1 MPTCS
6 LYFQQLI
13 KAGKV
18 VMSKLLKVVGAL
30 PFLIAVFLNTV
41 VDLGHKIV
49 IQNTLFK
56 VYDDSYQV
64 YLTAIVNALIL
75 LPFILMFSTAGFI
88 ADKYPKNKVMRVAAW
103 VAVGLTTAITICYA
117 MGWFWA
123 SFAMTFLLAVQSAIY
138 SPAKYGYIKSLFGKE
153 RLAEAN
159 GVVQA
164 VAIIGI
170 LAGTVIFSVLFEAWF
185 PTGTTDKSL
194 ILSSLVPVGFILI
207 ATSVFELVM
216 MYRLPQ
222 LEEFKADQK
231 FDLKSLKTGAL
242 TKVNLKD
249 ALSNKVVFL
258 SIIGLTVFWSIGQVM
273 LAAFPAFLKSETGET
288 NTIVIQTILAMSGV
302 GIAIGAS
309 IAARWSKNYI
319 ETGLVPI
326 GAAGVAIGLFIL
338 PTLSSQVLM
347 GLDFMFIGIMG
358 GMFIVPLN
366 SLIQYHAK
374 EDNLGRVLAANNLI
388 QNIGMLFFLMVTVAF
403 AKAEIASSQ
412 LLLLIAVVAVF
423 GFSFTVYKLPQ
434 SLVRF
439 ILTYFMN
446 MKYKVAVEGMKNIPE
461 NGGVLLL
468 GNHVS
473 WIDWAIVQLASPRPV
488 RFVMIRN
495 IYERWY
501 LKWFFQ
507 LFGSIPIE
515 AGPGSTKSLDQVAE
529 LLNNGEVVCLFP
541 EGTLSRTGHLG
552 EFKRGYEKAAKAVSD
567 DVVIIP
573 FYLRGLWGSQFSR
586 SSEKLRSAQIQ
597 TLRREILV
605 SFGAPLNKNTPASV
619 LKRRVFDLSITS
631 WKTYTESLQ
640 TLPNAWIDTVKSV
653 GSEMALADTMGDP
666 LSARRAFT
674 ASAAFSRKIYK
685 LSPEQNIGLLLPT
698 SSGGVIANMACLL
711 AGKTLVNLNYTSST
725 QALASAIEQAEIKT
739 VYTSTRFLKK
749 LEQRGIDLSCV
760 LEKTNVVYLE
770 ELKKEISQLEMLS
783 TLIATAILPAWALK
797 GLFSRSHNSKATAA
811 ILFSSGSEGAPK
823 GIELSH
829 ENIMANLKQ
838 VAEIMNA
845 EGDDV
850 IMASLPLFHAFGLT
864 ATQFL
869 PLIEGLPMV
878 CHADPTDGFG
888 VAKAVATYRATV
900 LFGTSTFLRLY
911 SRDRK
916 IKPMMFDTLRLV
928 VAGAEKLSPDVR
940 EAFKMKFSKDVYEGY
955 GATETAPVASVN
967 LPDSLD
973 LRYWSVQLGGKRGTV
988 GMPLPGTSFK
998 IVDPTTLEELPA
1010 KENGMILIGG
1020 PQVMKGYLN
1029 DPEKTD
1035 KVINHIDGVRWYVSG
1050 DKGHLD
1056 DDGFLVIVDRYSRFA
1071 KLGGE
1076 MISLSEVEST
1086 VHECL
1091 SDEDLDVIAMN
1102 VPDDKK
1108 GEKVVLLNNSGL
1120 ELKVLREAMLEKS
1133 VNPLLIPSKIIQVE
1147 TLPKLG
1153 TGKTDFVQAKALA
1166 LSHL

>member
-1 MPTCS
+1 
-6 LYFQQLI
+6 
-13 KAGKV
+13 
-18 VMSKLLKVVGAL
+18 MSKLLKVVGAL

-64 YLTAIVNALIL
+64 YLTALVNALIL

-88 ADKYPKNKVMRVAAW
+88 SDKYPKNKVMKVSAW
-103 VAVGLTTAITICYA
+103 AAVGLTIAITVCYA
-117 MGWFWA
+117 MGWFWV

-138 SPAKYGYIKSLFGKE
+138 SPAKLGYIKSLFGKE
-153 RLAEAN
+153 KLAEAN
-159 GVVQA
+159 GLVQV
-164 VAIIGI
+164 VAISGI
-170 LAGTVIFSVLFEAWF
+170 LIGTLVFSVLFEAWF
-185 PTGTTDKSL
+185 PTGTTDKSV
-194 ILSSLVPVGFILI
+194 ILSTLVPVGFILV

-222 LEEFKADQK
+222 LEEVKTDQT
-231 FDLKSLKTGAL
+231 FDFKSLRSGSMTLA
-242 TKVNLKD
+242 NLKF
-249 ALSNKVVFL
+249 ALSNKVIFL
-258 SIIGLTVFWSIGQVM
+258 SVIGLTVFWSIGQVM

-288 NTIVIQTILAMSGV
+288 NTIVIQAILAMSGI
-302 GIAIGAS
+302 GIAIGSS
-309 IAARWSKNYI
+309 IAARMSKNYI

-326 GAAGVAIGLFIL
+326 GAAGVALGLFIL

-366 SLIQYHAK
+366 ALIQYHAK
-374 EDNLGRVLAANNLI
+374 ENNLGRVLAANNLV
-388 QNIGMLFFLMVTVAF
+388 QNIGMLFFLLVTVAF
-403 AKAEIASSQ
+403 AKAEIASAQ
-412 LLLLIAVVAVF
+412 LLLLISVVAVAGF
-423 GFSFTVYKLPQ
+423 GFTVYQIPQ

-439 ILTYFMN
+439 ILSYLMN
-446 MKYKVAVEGMKNIPE
+446 IKYKVAVEGMKNIPSS
-461 NGGVLLL
+461 GGVLLL

-515 AGPGSTKSLDQVAE
+515 AGPRSGKALDKIAE
-529 LLNNGEVVCLFP
+529 LLNEGEVVCLFP
-541 EGTLSRTGHLG
+541 EGTISRTGHLG
-552 EFKRGYEKAAKAVSD
+552 EFKHGYKRAAAAANS
-567 DVVIIP
+567 DVVIVP
-573 FYLRGLWGSQFSR
+573 FYLQGLWGSQFSR
-586 SSEKLRSAQIQ
+586 SSENLKNTSKQG
-597 TLRREILV
+597 LRRQLLV
-605 SFGAPLNKNTPASV
+605 SFGTPLNKDTTTDV
-619 LKRRVFDLSITS
+619 LKRRVFDLSIS
-631 WKTYTESLQ
+631 AWKSYSASLQ
-640 TLPNAWIDTVKSV
+640 TIPSAWIDRVKSV
-653 GSEMALADTMGDP
+653 GGDMALADTMGDP
-666 LSARRAFT
+666 LSARKAFT
-674 ASAAFSRKIYK
+674 ASAAFSRQIRNI
-685 LSPEQNIGLLLPT
+685 SSEQNIGLLLPT
-698 SSGGVIANMACLL
+698 SSGGVIANMAGLL

-725 QALASAIEQAEIKT
+725 QALSSALEQAEIKT
-739 VYTSTRFLKK
+739 VYTSTRFIKK
-749 LEQRGIDLSCV
+749 LKQRGIDLTPV
-760 LEKTNVVYLE
+760 LENANVVYLE
-770 ELKKEISQLEMLS
+770 ELKKNISKLEMLS
-783 TLIATAILPAWALK
+783 TLATTILLPSWALK
-797 GLFSRSHNSKATAA
+797 RLFCRNNNPKATAA

-838 VAEIMNA
+838 VAELLNA
-845 EGDDV
+845 KEDDV

-869 PLIEGLPMV
+869 PLIEGIPMV

-888 VAKAVATYRATV
+888 VAKAVAQYRATV
-900 LFGTSTFLRLY
+900 MFGTSTFLRLY

-916 IKPMMFDTLRLV
+916 IKPLMFDSLRLV

-967 LPDSLD
+967 LPDVLD
-973 LRYWSVQLGGKRGTV
+973 LRYWNVQVGGKRGTV

-998 IVDPTTLEELPA
+998 IVDPVTMEELPA
-1010 KENGMILIGG
+1010 QEDGMILIGG
-1020 PQVMKGYLN
+1020 PQVMQGYLN
-1029 DPEKTD
+1029 DPEKTS
-1035 KVINHIDGVRWYVSG
+1035 KVIQEIDGVRWYISG

-1056 DDGFLVIVDRYSRFA
+1056 EDGFLVIVDRYSRFA

-1076 MISLSEVEST
+1076 MISLTEVETT
-1086 VHECL
+1086 VCDSL
-1091 SDEDLDVIAMN
+1091 SDEDIDVIAMN

-1108 GEKVVLLNNSGL
+1108 GEKVILLTDGELVL
-1120 ELKVLREAMLEKS
+1120 KDLRQAMLDRN
-1133 VNPLLIPSKIIQVE
+1133 VNPLLIPAKVVQVDV
-1147 TLPKLG
+1147 LPKLG
-1153 TGKTDFVQAKALA
+1153 SGKTDFVKAKALA

>member
-1 MPTCS
+1 
-6 LYFQQLI
+6 
-13 KAGKV
+13 
-18 VMSKLLKVVGAL
+18 MSKLLKVVGAI

-88 ADKYPKNKVMRVAAW
+88 ADKYPKNKVMRVSAW
-103 VAVGLTTAITICYA
+103 AAVGLTIAITVCYA

-138 SPAKYGYIKSLFGKE
+138 SPAKFGYIKSLFGKE

-159 GVVQA
+159 GFVQA

-170 LAGTVIFSVLFEAWF
+170 LVGTLIFSILFETWF
-185 PTGTTDKSL
+185 PAGTTDKGF
-194 ILSSLVPVGFILI
+194 ILRSLVPVGFILI
-207 ATSVFELVM
+207 ATSIFELVM

-222 LEEFKADQK
+222 LDELKADYQ
-231 FDLKSLKTGAL
+231 FDFKSLTSGAM
-242 TKVNLKD
+242 TRKNLKD
-249 ALSNKVVFL
+249 ALSNKVIFL

-273 LAAFPAFLKSETGET
+273 LAAFPAFLKAETGET
-288 NTIVIQTILAMSGV
+288 NTIVIQAILAMSGV
-302 GIAIGAS
+302 GIAIGS
-309 IAARWSKNYI
+309 TIAARMSKNYI

-326 GAAGVAIGLFIL
+326 GAAGVALGLFIL
-338 PTLSSQVLM
+338 PTLSSKVFM

-358 GMFIVPLN
+358 GIFIVPLN

-374 EDNLGRVLAANNLI
+374 ENNLGRVLAANNLV
-388 QNIGMLFFLMVTVAF
+388 QNLGMLFFLLVTVAF
-403 AKAEIASSQ
+403 AKANIASSQ
-412 LLLLIAVVAVF
+412 LLLFISAVAVA

-446 MKYKVAVEGMKNIPE
+446 MKYKVAVEGMKNIPA

-515 AGPGSTKSLDQVAE
+515 SGPASSKSLDRVAE

-552 EFKRGYEKAAKAVSD
+552 EFKRGYEKAAKLAND
-567 DVVIIP
+567 DVVIVP

-586 SSEKLRSAQIQ
+586 SSEKLRSNQVKGM
-597 TLRREILV
+597 RRELLV
-605 SFGAPLNKNTPASV
+605 SFGARLSKDTPATI
-619 LKRRVFDLSITS
+619 LKRRVFDLSISS
-631 WKTYTESLQ
+631 WKSYSESLQ

-653 GSEMALADTMGDP
+653 GGEMALADTMSEP
-666 LSARRAFT
+666 LSAIKAFT
-674 ASAAFSRKIYK
+674 ASAAFSRKISK

-698 SSGGVIANMACLL
+698 SSGGVIANMAGLL

-739 VYTSTRFLKK
+739 VYTSARFIKK
-749 LEQRGIDLSCV
+749 LEQRGVDLSTV
-760 LEKTNVVYLE
+760 LEKTHVVYLE
-770 ELKKEISQLEMLS
+770 ELKKEISKLEMVS
-783 TLIATAILPAWALK
+783 TLIGTAVLPARVLK
-797 GLFSRSHNSKATAA
+797 WIFCRSNNPKATAA

-829 ENIMANLKQ
+829 ENIIANLKQ
-838 VAEIMNA
+838 VAEVLNA
-845 EGDDV
+845 DGDDV

-869 PLIEGLPMV
+869 PLVEGLPMV

-888 VAKAVATYRATV
+888 VAKAVAKYRATV
-900 LFGTSTFLRLY
+900 MFGTSTFLRLY

-916 IKPMMFDTLRLV
+916 IKPLMFDSLRLV

-967 LPDSLD
+967 LPDALD
-973 LRYWSVQLGGKRGTV
+973 LNNWNVQLGGKRGTV
-988 GMPLPGTSFK
+988 GMPLPGSSFK
-998 IVDPTTLEELPA
+998 IVDPATLEELTA
-1010 KENGMILIGG
+1010 KEDGMILIGG

-1029 DPEKTD
+1029 DPEKTS
-1035 KVINHIDGVRWYVSG
+1035 KVIHDIEGVRWYVSG

-1076 MISLSEVEST
+1076 MISLSEVEAT
-1086 VHECL
+1086 IQEYL
-1091 SDEDLDVIAMN
+1091 GDEAADVIAMN

-1108 GEKVVLLNNSGL
+1108 GEKVVLLDNSGL
-1120 ELKVLREAMLEKS
+1120 ELKTLRQAMLDKS
-1133 VNPLLIPSKIIQVE
+1133 VNPLLIPAKIIQVE

-1153 TGKTDFVQAKALA
+1153 SGKTDFVKAKALA
-1166 LSHL
+1166 LSHLES

>member
-1 MPTCS
+1 MD
-6 LYFQQLI
+6 
-13 KAGKV
+13 
-18 VMSKLLKVVGAL
+18 KLLKVVGAI

-41 VDLGHKIV
+41 VDLGHKII

-64 YLTAIVNALIL
+64 YLTAVVNALIL

-88 ADKYPKNKVMRVAAW
+88 SDKYPKNWVMRISAW
-103 VAVGLTTAITICYA
+103 AAVGLTIAITICYA
-117 MGWFWA
+117 MGWFWI

-138 SPAKYGYIKSLFGKE
+138 SPAKFGYIKSLFGKE

-159 GVVQA
+159 GVVQ
-164 VAIIGI
+164 VIVISGI
-170 LAGTVIFSVLFEAWF
+170 LLSTLLFSVLFEAWT
-185 PTGTTDKSL
+185 PVDTTDTGL
-194 ILSSLVPVGFILI
+194 IISALTPIGFILI

-222 LEEFKADQK
+222 LDEVNTDESVDI
-231 FDLKSLKTGAL
+231 KSLKSPSVTL
-242 TKVNLKD
+242 SNLKSV
-249 ALSNKVVFL
+249 LSNKVIFL
-258 SIIGLTVFWSIGQVM
+258 SIIGLTVFWSIGQVL

-288 NTIVIQTILAMSGV
+288 NTIVIQAILAMSGI
-302 GIAIGAS
+302 GIAIGS
-309 IAARWSKNYI
+309 TIAARMSKSYI

-326 GAAGVAIGLFIL
+326 GAAGVGLGLFIL

-358 GMFIVPLN
+358 GIFIVPLN
-366 SLIQYHAK
+366 ALIQYHAR
-374 EDNLGRVLAANNLI
+374 DNNLGRVLAANNLI
-388 QNIGMLFFLMVTVAF
+388 QNIGMLFFLLVTVAF
-403 AKAEIASSQ
+403 AKANIASAQ
-412 LLLLIAVVAVF
+412 LLLLIAVVAVA

-434 SLVRF
+434 SLIRVV
-439 ILTYFMN
+439 LTYFMN
-446 MKYKVAVEGMKNIPE
+446 MKYKIAVEGMSNIPD

-507 LFGSIPIE
+507 LFGAIPIE
-515 AGPGSTKSLDQVAE
+515 AGPASKKSLDKVAE

-552 EFKRGYEKAAKAVSD
+552 EFKRGYEKAAKSAND
-567 DVVIIP
+567 DVLIVP
-573 FYLRGLWGSQFSR
+573 FYLRGLWGSQLSR
-586 SSEKLRSAQIQ
+586 SSDKLKNTNKQG
-597 TLRREILV
+597 LRRALLV
-605 SFGAPLNKNTPASV
+605 SFGAPLSKDIPAHV
-619 LKRRVFDLSITS
+619 LKRRVLDLSVSS
-631 WKTYTESLQ
+631 WKSYVQSLP
-640 TLPNAWIDTVKSV
+640 TLPSAWIDTVKSV
-653 GSEMALADTMGDP
+653 KGEIALADSLTDP
-666 LSARRAFT
+666 LSARKAFT
-674 ASAAFSRKIYK
+674 ASAAFSRKIRNI
-685 LSPEQNIGLLLPT
+685 SPEQNIGLLLPT
-698 SSGGVIANMACLL
+698 SAGGVIANMAGLL

-725 QALASAIEQAEIKT
+725 QALASAIDQAEIKT
-739 VYTSTRFLKK
+739 VYTSARFIKK
-749 LEQRGIDLSCV
+749 LEQRGIDLTSV
-760 LEKTNVVYLE
+760 LEAVNLVYLE
-770 ELKKEISQLEMLS
+770 ELKKEISKVEMISIL
-783 TLIATAILPAWALK
+783 TATTVLPGWVLK
-797 GLFSRSHNSKATAA
+797 RLFCRSNDTQANAA

-838 VAEIMNA
+838 VAEVLNA
-845 EGDDV
+845 KEDEV

-869 PLIEGLPMV
+869 PLIEGFPMV
-878 CHADPTDGFG
+878 CHADPTDGVG
-888 VAKAVATYRATV
+888 VAKAVAKYRATV
-900 LFGTSTFLRLY
+900 MFGTSTFLRLY

-916 IKPMMFDTLRLV
+916 IKPLMFDSLRLV

-940 EAFKMKFSKDVYEGY
+940 EVFKMKFSKDVYEGY

-967 LPDSLD
+967 LPDALD
-973 LRYWSVQLGGKRGTV
+973 LRYWTVQLGGKQGTV

-998 IVDPTTLEELPA
+998 IVDPTSLEELPA
-1010 KENGMILIGG
+1010 KEDGMILIGG
-1020 PQVMKGYLN
+1020 PQIMKGYLN
-1029 DPEKTD
+1029 DPEKTS
-1035 KVINHIDGVRWYVSG
+1035 KVIHEIDGMRWYISG

-1056 DDGFLVIVDRYSRFA
+1056 EDGFLVIVDRYSRFA

-1076 MISLSEVEST
+1076 MISLSEVEAT
-1086 VHECL
+1086 VRQSLC
-1091 SDEDLDVIAMN
+1091 DDAIDVIAMN

-1108 GEKVVLLNNSGL
+1108 GEKVILLVDG
-1120 ELKVLREAMLEKS
+1120 ELALKTLRQAMLDKA
-1133 VNPLLIPSKIIQVE
+1133 VNPLLIPAKIIQVE
-1147 TLPKLG
+1147 IMPKLG
-1153 TGKTDFVQAKALA
+1153 SGKTDFVKAKALA